1 MTSDRLMYMDHA
13 ATTPVRPEVLDAM
26 LPYFSESFGNP
37 SSIYNLAQEGR
48 KAVDDSRET
57 IARILG
63 CRIGEVVFTSGG
75 TESDNAALKGV
86 AQALRSVG
94 NHIVTVQQFPK
105 GANPGFEDQAP
116 GYVKIPPKY
125 TTAKT
130 SDLLVEVK
138 PGPNTINLELE
149 DK

>member
-1 MTSDRLMYMDHA
+1 MGRYFNASRIVLVASLVVAVTIGFVGCDGEDADLP
-13 ATTPVRPEVLDAM
+13 ATTTVSGTVAFKGDKLT
-26 LPYFSESFGNP
+26 
-37 SSIYNLAQEGR
+37 EGTVMFHPQGT
-48 KAVDDSRET
+48 KGGHPATGD
-57 IARILG
+57 
-63 CRIGEVVFTSGG
+63 IGENGIFTLTTFDKADG
-75 TESDNAALKGV
+75 AV
-86 AQALRSVG
+86 VG